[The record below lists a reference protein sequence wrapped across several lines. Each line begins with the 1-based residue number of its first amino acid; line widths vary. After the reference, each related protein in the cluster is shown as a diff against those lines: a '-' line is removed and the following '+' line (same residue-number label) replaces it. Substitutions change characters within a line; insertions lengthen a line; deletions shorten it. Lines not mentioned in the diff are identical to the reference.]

1 MTSFDQREHAFEA
14 EFAHRDELAFKVR
27 QRAIRLLALWAA
39 DVLASQA
46 KLVKPTSRTL
56 LRSILQ
62 AQHRMLHLGASWRIS
77 VRGASANKMSGG

>member
-1 MTSFDQREHAFEA
+1 MTSFDQRENAFEA

-46 KLVKPTSRTL
+46 KLIKPTSRTL

-62 AQHRMLHLGASWRIS
+62 AQRWMGASWRIS